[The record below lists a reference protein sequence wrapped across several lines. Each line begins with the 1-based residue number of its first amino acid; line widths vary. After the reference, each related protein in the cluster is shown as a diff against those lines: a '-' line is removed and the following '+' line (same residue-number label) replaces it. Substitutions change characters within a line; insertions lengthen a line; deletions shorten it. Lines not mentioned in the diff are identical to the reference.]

1 MVYSDMDCAMLA
13 GPIWMV
19 LARPM
24 LGTSQYKDPQV
35 DWNSY
40 SELD

>member
-19 LARPM
+19 LACPM
-24 LGTSQYKDPQV
+24 LSTSSYKDPQV
-35 DWNSY
+35 DWNTCLY
-40 SELD
+40 LD